1 METREKISELI
12 SCEQGPYGHF
22 VYESLATFVSAA
34 KRKANKEKD
43 TSEITGVT
51 SKADDEQQQQLIG
64 HDEKEGDE
72 QNDENVI
79 PDAEN
84 WTLNI
89 NKWAKQMSPK
99 QQFTYVLSLSFV
111 FLWQQLLFNGMKV

>member
-1 METREKISELI
+1 MQINRSRKTYCQK
-12 SCEQGPYGHF
+12 
-22 VYESLATFVSAA
+22 T

-43 TSEITGVT
+43 TSEKTGVT

-84 WTLNI
+84 
-89 NKWAKQMSPK
+89 
-99 QQFTYVLSLSFV
+99 
-111 FLWQQLLFNGMKV
+111 